1 MLRHKGNLTHHH
13 GIGYEHVPWMDQYF
27 QKGALDLM
35 LNIKSQLDPK
45 DICNPYKLLPMKRK
59 SGESDEELK
68 KRRQQ
73 YQLFDKLGIPRAQS
87 KL

>member
-1 MLRHKGNLTHHH
+1 
-13 GIGYEHVPWMDQYF
+13 
-27 QKGALDLM
+27 
-35 LNIKSQLDPK
+35 
-45 DICNPYKLLPMKRK
+45 MKRK